1 MPLLPL
7 RARRTCYWQVF
18 GLCLALAAVLFVPHC
33 VIDGFTGGFF
43 HYAGDFNDQ
52 MIPFYAY
59 ANDFVKQG
67 GSFSWATDL
76 GSGFVNAYS
85 YYCLGSP
92 FFWLTILIPARWLP
106 FTMVPMLC
114 LKFAV
119 AGSGAY
125 LWMRR
130 WVRSEEWSIV
140 GGVLYAFCGFNI
152 YNIFFYFFLDA
163 PALFPYML
171 AALDDAVLDRKY
183 GRFPFWVAL
192 NLLNNYFFF
201 AGQAVFLIV
210 YFVCM
215 CVSKRYRL
223 NLRLFARLAFETIL
237 GCAAGCV
244 LLIPAGLSL
253 LQNPRTIDPFN
264 GYGYLVYGKA
274 QQYLAILYSAFIMPD
289 APYLT
294 DMFSEGITKWTS
306 LSVYLPVVGI
316 AAGLAFCRVW
326 RRHPFTRIL
335 KVCLVCAFVPVLNSA
350 FYALNSSYYAR
361 WYYMPILILCAAS
374 AIALRTQPVRETE
387 IPRALGLA
395 ALVTLS
401 AVAFALV
408 PNTDEDGN
416 FVLGVVNNQYRFWGL
431 FLVSALGVGLFALIL
446 WRGRLHPRR
455 FSSMLLAGVLGFS
468 FLYGTVHISIAKYGQ
483 WDNDLEY
490 PARTWGDAEELNA
503 LLPQDGFYRI
513 DAYECYNNMGI
524 WLDKSC
530 IQCFHSTAAPHVLEF
545 YPSVGVTRD
554 VSSKPDTDLFALRGL
569 LSVRY
574 TLVPEEETSNW
585 EADMNDSWALVSSAE
600 HYAVYENQDWVPMGF
615 TYDYYIT
622 PDRYEQIPEEERSQI
637 LMKALLLTE
646 EQVEEWGGAME
657 PLPDEL
663 LEERDYESYVQDC
676 ARRRSSGVTGFA
688 ATRTG
693 FSALSSQEQATLV
706 FFSVPYDDGFT
717 ATVNGES
724 APVLKVDNGLMAVPV
739 PAGESEI
746 VFTYRTP
753 GLGLSVPVSLG
764 ALVIYGAY
772 LLWLRRKQHKKG
784 A

>member
-33 VIDGFTGGFF
+33 IIDGVTGGFF

-59 ANDFVKQG
+59 ANDFIKQG

-92 FFWLTILIPARWLP
+92 FFWLTMLIPARWMP

-119 AGSGAY
+119 AGGGAY

-130 WVRSEEWSIV
+130 WVRSEEWSII
-140 GGVLYAFCGFNI
+140 GGVLYAFCGFNL
-152 YNIFFYFFLDA
+152 YNIFFFFFLDA

-171 AALDDAVLDRKY
+171 ASLDDAVLDGKR
-183 GRFPFWVAL
+183 GRFPFWAAL

-215 CVSKRYRL
+215 CVSGRYRL
-223 NLRLFARLAFETIL
+223 SLRLFGLLAFETVL
-237 GCAAGCV
+237 GCAMGCV
-244 LLIPAGLSL
+244 LLIPAALSL
-253 LQNPRTIDPFN
+253 VQNPRTIDPFT

-274 QQYLAILYSAFIMPD
+274 QQYLAILYSAFMMPD

-294 DMFSEGITKWTS
+294 DMFNEGITKWTS
-306 LSVYLPVVGI
+306 LTVYLPVVGI
-316 AAGLAFCRVW
+316 VAGLAFCRVW

-335 KVCLVCAFVPVLNSA
+335 KVCVVCAFVPVLNSA

-361 WYYMPILILCAAS
+361 WFYMPILILCAAS
-374 AIALRTQPVRETE
+374 VMALQTESVRETE
-387 IPRALGLA
+387 IPRALSLA

-401 AVAFALV
+401 AAAFALV
-408 PNTDEDGN
+408 PNKDEDGN
-416 FVLGVVNNQYRFWGL
+416 FVLGVVDNQYRFWGL
-431 FLVSALGVGLFALIL
+431 FAVSILGVGLFVLIL
-446 WRGRLHPRR
+446 RRGLRHPRR
-455 FSSMLLAGVLGFS
+455 FSSSLLAGILGFT
-468 FLYGTVHISIAKYGQ
+468 FLYGTVHVSMAKYGQ
-483 WDNDLEY
+483 WEHDLDY
-490 PARTWGDAEELNA
+490 PAETWGDVEELNA
-503 LLPQDGFYRI
+503 ELPDDGFYRL
-513 DAYECYNNMGI
+513 DAYECYNNMGV

-530 IQCFHSTAAPHVLEF
+530 IQCFHSTVAPHILEF
-545 YPSVGVTRD
+545 YPTVGVTRD
-554 VSSKPDTDLFALRGL
+554 VSSKPDVDLYALRGL

-574 TLVPEEETSNW
+574 TLVPEDKASDWEEKMTQ
-585 EADMNDSWALVSSAE
+585 SWALVSSTD
-600 HYAVYENQDWVPMGF
+600 HYDIYENQDWVPMGF

-622 PDRYEQIPEEERSQI
+622 AEQFERVPEDERAQV
-637 LMKALLLTE
+637 LMKALLLTDDQIESWAGLLQRLPE
-646 EQVEEWGGAME
+646 EM
-657 PLPDEL
+657 
-663 LEERDYESYVQDC
+663 LEQRDYETYVQDC
-676 ARRRSSGVTGFA
+676 AQRRSSGVTGFT

-693 FSALSSQEQATLV
+693 FSALSSQEKETLV

-717 ATVNGES
+717 ATVNGQQT
-724 APVLKVDNGLMAVPV
+724 PILKVDNGLMAVPV

-746 VFTYRTP
+746 VFTYHTP

-764 ALVIYGAY
+764 ALGVYAVY
-772 LLWLRRKQHKKG
+772 LAVLRRRKPAAKV
-784 A
+784 